1 MSRVRRAVRVL
12 RDLGPGGWLSASWLA
27 IVGVA
32 AIAAPWLPF
41 RRTQDLRNIR
51 AAPSWSHPLGTDS
64 RGVDMIVR
72 VLDGARVS
80 LLVGILAG
88 LLGLVVGAPI
98 GLFAGYLRGR
108 FDRVTVVG
116 LDVFAAFPGIV
127 AASAGSLVWGQSLR
141 SLILVLGL
149 LTAPVF
155 ARVTRAAVLPLAE
168 RDFALMAN
176 IPYLWLSIT
185 IETDNQDYLLKFK
198 GGPPIA
204 KRLAMARKAVALGIN
219 VQITISPCLP
229 YTNAHDFTQTL
240 LDTGAQR
247 FVVDT
252 FKSGDGSHGSRSARS
267 AYAKLAP
274 DWEDEE
280 SASLL
285 YEQLISAG
293 ANVGWSSEGFCGIPY
308 RNELAAHAAAERQEQ
323 TAQTAMF
330 AMDMSHPVELI
341 ATEQIVLHFGVPG
354 APKKRLRGFSY
365 LWIKYITGFDARY
378 HCATSLKGKYHWE
391 LGVPIFAPSS
401 HILDTHPYQ
410 YIYLCGVAETR
421 WADNLHIPMHH
432 APGET
437 ITDTT
442 YTGVPIII
450 QNARRLDIPWVD
462 DGWNDFPRS
471 YTTCRN
477 WQFGI
482 AYYGYDGQAR
492 PAQADFTR
500 PNRDRSQEALE
511 RAKRP
516 PIKKG
521 PPKQRRKKG
530 HE

>member
-1 MSRVRRAVRVL
+1 MDGEFPFTHA
-12 RDLGPGGWLSASWLA
+12 LSPYTGCACGKTTCGLYCY
-27 IVGVA
+27 A
-32 AIAAPWLPF
+32 AFL
-41 RRTQDLRNIR
+41 
-51 AAPSWSHPLGTDS
+51 PSWTYRPANMKPHKWGEAVEAKANAATLLATELGNLPPARRQLLRIFMSATTDAYQPIEKEKQIT
-64 RGVDMIVR
+64 RQLLR
-72 VLDGARVS
+72 VFTQYKDLD
-80 LLVGILAG
+80 LLVLQ
-88 LLGLVVGAPI
+88 
-98 GLFAGYLRGR
+98 
-108 FDRVTVVG
+108 T
-116 LDVFAAFPGIV
+116 
-127 AASAGSLVWGQSLR
+127 R
-141 SLILVLGL
+141 S
-149 LTAPVF
+149 
-155 ARVTRAAVLPLAE
+155 PLAE

-185 IETDNQDYLLKFK
+185 IETDDQEYLAKMK
-198 GGPPIA
+198 GGPPLA
-204 KRLAMARKAVALGIN
+204 KRLAMARKAVELGIN

-240 LDTGAQR
+240 LDTGVTR

-252 FKSGDGSHGSRSARS
+252 FKSGDGSNGNRTARS
-267 AYAKLAP
+267 GYAQLVE
-274 DWEDEE
+274 DWDDEE
-280 SASLL
+280 RASLL

-308 RNELAAHAAAERQEQ
+308 RNELAAHAAAERQ

-330 AMDMSHPVELI
+330 PMDLSHPVELI
-341 ATEQIVLHFGVPG
+341 ATQQIVLHFGVPG
-354 APKKRLRGFSY
+354 STKKRLRGFSY
-365 LWIKYITGFDARY
+365 LWTKYITGFDARY

-401 HILDTHPYQ
+401 HVLDMHPYQ

-421 WADNLHIPMHH
+421 WADNLHIPMQH

-442 YTGVPIII
+442 YTGLPIVI

-511 RAKRP
+511 RAKKP
-516 PIKKG
+516 AMK
-521 PPKQRRKKG
+521 KQRRKKTSQ
-530 HE
+530 